1 MSNPTRAPAGTPEG
15 GRFAP
20 GQHGE
25 PGVTLASNQPSDPES
40 LVDQLAIGET
50 PERDDLRHQLA
61 LAHREAEQARGRV
74 TLLCAR
80 LLADEVTTAYPEA
93 THIRVHRNGYETLP
107 AAIESI
113 LDENGGELATVNPA
127 GQRLDDG
134 TWQLLFRWDHDYVEH
149 LDLDG
154 ATRGRFLTGERPQP
168 KAYGD
173 YVDVLDIGKAQ
184 HIVADNST
192 RNGSS

>member
-1 MSNPTRAPAGTPEG
+1 MSNPTRTPAGTPEG

-25 PGVTLASNQPSDPES
+25 PRVTLASNRPPDRES
-40 LVDQLAIGET
+40 LADQLAV
-50 PERDDLRHQLA
+50 
-61 LAHREAEQARGRV
+61 AHREAEEAKGRV
-74 TLLCAR
+74 SLLSAH

-93 THIRVHRNGYETLP
+93 THIRVYRNGYETMP

-113 LDENGGELATVNPA
+113 LDENGDELAAANPPERR
-127 GQRLDDG
+127 QRLDDVAR
-134 TWQLLFRWDHDYVEH
+134 QRLVRWDTGYVED

-168 KAYGD
+168 QCYGD

-184 HIVADNST
+184 HIMADNST

>member
-1 MSNPTRAPAGTPEG
+1 VSADNRVAPGVSAGG
-15 GRFAP
+15 QFAP
-20 GQHGE
+20 TQHAE
-25 PGVTLASNQPSDPES
+25 PEVALASNRPPDHES
-40 LVDQLAIGET
+40 LVDQLA
-50 PERDDLRHQLA
+50 D
-61 LAHREAEQARGRV
+61 AHREAEQAKGRV
-74 TLLCAR
+74 SLLCAR

-93 THIRVHRNGYETLP
+93 THIRVYRNGYETMP

-113 LDENGGELATVNPA
+113 LDENGGELAAAHPPERR
-127 GQRLDDG
+127 QRLDDVAR
-134 TWQLLFRWDHDYVEH
+134 QRLVRWDTGYVEH

-184 HIVADNST
+184 RILSDNST

>member
-1 MSNPTRAPAGTPEG
+1 M
-15 GRFAP
+15 
-20 GQHGE
+20 
-25 PGVTLASNQPSDPES
+25 
-40 LVDQLAIGET
+40 
-50 PERDDLRHQLA
+50 
-61 LAHREAEQARGRV
+61 
-74 TLLCAR
+74 
-80 LLADEVTTAYPEA
+80 Y
-93 THIRVHRNGYETLP
+93 RNGYETMP

-113 LDENGGELATVNPA
+113 LDENGGELAAAHPA
-127 GQRLDDG
+127 ERRQRLDDVAR
-134 TWQLLFRWDHDYVEH
+134 QRLVRWNTGYVED